1 MKLVIEVDNKHDLW
15 TLLEFAKSL
24 SQVKILISSEGG
36 DRQEDERSQPPTT
49 TTEMKLGDFLGAA
62 PNLDDEDFKN
72 HLQETRSEWERPIS

>member
-24 SQVKILISSEGG
+24 SQVKILISSEG
-36 DRQEDERSQPPTT
+36 DRQEDEPSQPPTT
-49 TTEMKLGDFLGAA
+49 KTEMNLGDFLGAA

>member
-1 MKLVIEVDNKHDLW
+1 MKLVIEVENKHDLW

-24 SQVKILISSEGG
+24 SQVKILISSEG
-36 DRQEDERSQPPTT
+36 DRQEDKPSQPPTT
-49 TTEMKLGDFLGAA
+49 TTEMNLGDFLGAA

>member
-1 MKLVIEVDNKHDLW
+1 MKLVIEVDNKNDLW

-24 SQVKILISSEGG
+24 SQVKILISNEG
-36 DRQEDERSQPPTT
+36 DRQGDDPNQLPTT
-49 TTEMKLGDFLGAA
+49 KAERNLGDFLGAA

>member
-24 SQVKILISSEGG
+24 SQVKILISSEG
-36 DRQEDERSQPPTT
+36 DRQEDKPSQPPTT
-49 TTEMKLGDFLGAA
+49 TTEMNLGDFLGAA